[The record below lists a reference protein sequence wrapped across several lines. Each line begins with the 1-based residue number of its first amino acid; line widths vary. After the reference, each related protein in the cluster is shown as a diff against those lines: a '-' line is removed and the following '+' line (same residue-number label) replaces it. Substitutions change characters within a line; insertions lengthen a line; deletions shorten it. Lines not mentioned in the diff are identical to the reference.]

1 MEEIKSF
8 ELSGIEAEMATGFKP
23 GDKVKHVK
31 KVDSGKTGY
40 VTAVIGPLFDPKT
53 NGKTYKVMVNFHG
66 VGERACNP
74 ENLKKA

>member
-8 ELSGIEAEMATGFKP
+8 ELSGLEAEMATGFKP

-31 KVDSGKTGY
+31 KVDSGKTGR
-40 VTAVIGPLFDPKT
+40 VTAVIGPLFDPET
-53 NGKTYKVMVNFHG
+53 NGKAYKVMVNFHG

-74 ENLKKA
+74 ENLKKI